1 MEELYLDPEDSNFRF
16 LADLPDDRI
25 GIFAAWQYSN
35 LNFKK
40 LAAEVD
46 PTYTL

>member
-1 MEELYLDPEDSNFRF
+1 MEEFCLDHEDSNFMF

-25 GIFAAWQYSN
+25 GIFSAWQYSN
-35 LNFKK
+35 INFKK
-40 LAAEVD
+40 LTAEVD